1 MVCTKTNEKG
11 EKMLDK
17 IKSFPEKSAFVI
29 GLSLILFSP
38 ILLFLLSLLA
48 SVGKW
53 IVIIQAI
60 ILGIAILL
68 ILSAADKRYARKG
81 NSK

>member
-11 EKMLDK
+11 EKVLDK

-53 IVIIQAI
+53 IVIIQ